1 MRKSNEFVMTLMLS
15 LTLFSSLEALADV
28 RGKVV
33 DGSSTAI
40 QEAVVTLFNSDDST
54 MVGTVMTDAAGDFLI
69 RTGEG
74 KFQLRVERIGFQPKV
89 LEVDDNETLTVSL
102 DPATT
107 TLGEVVVT
115 AYKPGT
121 VRREAGKYVVV
132 PKLLPGEAMIGLD
145 VLKTLPLV
153 EVSGDDKVLMAGKDN
168 TIIYIN
174 GKLPIEP
181 QDAVI
186 ASLRSMPPGNIKYV
200 ELITDPGAEYHNSSS
215 LGIINVVVKNPNE
228 GVVGSLYSYNTF
240 ADYEFLT
247 HDNLWLGYQKG
258 KLHLGAGI
266 TYSFHDIHNHSANE
280 YDYTQLGYSTYND
293 TKDYLHGTQLFGNLS
308 ATYNLTPRSELA
320 ASLRMGG
327 TANKSDIYTLT
338 TDSRKDGADSFA
350 SKNHKP
356 MDNPFVASALRY
368 TLTTDPRGSD
378 LELKATYSYQDT
390 RNNTDYLYN
399 GIYDATDL
407 TRQKMEY
414 LNAYA
419 KYSYKPTFTGDF
431 RFGYEYAYSKSDVAN
446 LISQASDR
454 FVFRSNTHDM
464 YASYSAQLVPWFYV
478 DAGLRGE
485 YYHSSGV
492 QTVGN
497 DNFRRNDW
505 LVLPK
510 VSVSFDLPKASQS
523 ISLGYSESGDLPW
536 IDKMNPF
543 RRWTSDNSYTV
554 GNPFLSV
561 TRWRNF
567 DLDYSV
573 LGKIFFSAYYGFHPK
588 RSLDYTYFDEEGN
601 TVTSTGD
608 FGKSKHLS
616 FELTYNDTYVDFIR
630 LKATAGASYD
640 NERGILNGESL
651 SSHSWRWSART
662 FLTFIVRPLGT
673 NIELWGFY
681 RSGSKGLVQSHK
693 SDYSVSLNLSKVFFK
708 CLRAKLSVQSLLYKR
723 FDRYNETPYYSYYT
737 RNFRSQRSVNLTLTY
752 VFGNLRAQG
761 SYDESQ
767 NDMDSLI
774 K

>member
-1 MRKSNEFVMTLMLS
+1 MKHIAMYVWLPVCLLMA
-15 LTLFSSLEALADV
+15 LFSVEASAYV

-33 DGSSTAI
+33 DDKSRGVA
-40 QEAVVTLFNSDDST
+40 EAVVSILNAADST
-54 MVGTVMTDAAGDFLI
+54 MVGSGITDISGAFAIKAGEGNFLVKVERFGFATKSLATDGEEFIIISLEPDAA
-69 RTGEG
+69 
-74 KFQLRVERIGFQPKV
+74 
-89 LEVDDNETLTVSL
+89 TL
-102 DPATT
+102 DEA
-107 TLGEVVVT
+107 VVT

-121 VRREAGKYVVV
+121 VKREAGKYVVV

-153 EVSGDDKVLMAGKDN
+153 EVSGNDKIIMSGKSN
-168 TIIYIN
+168 TLIYIN

-228 GVVGSLYSYNTF
+228 GVVGNIYSYNTLS
-240 ADYEFLT
+240 DYEFLT

-258 KLHLGAGI
+258 RLHLGAGI
-266 TYSFHDIHNHSANE
+266 TYSFYDIHNHRANE
-280 YDYTQLGYSTYND
+280 YDYMQLGYSTNND
-293 TKDYLHGTQLFGNLS
+293 TKEYLHGTQLFGNLS
-308 ATYNLTPRSELA
+308 ATYSLTPRSELA

-327 TANKSDIYTLT
+327 TANRSDIYTLT
-338 TDSRKDGADSFA
+338 TDTRKDGADSFA
-350 SKNHKP
+350 SKSHKP
-356 MDNPFVASALRY
+356 MGNPFVASALRY
-368 TLTTDPRGSD
+368 SLTTDSRGSD

-399 GIYDATDL
+399 GNYGTTDF

-419 KYSYKPTFTGDF
+419 KYSYNPTFTGVF

-446 LISQASDR
+446 FISQTSDR
-454 FVFRSNTHDM
+454 FVFRSNTHEM

-485 YYHSSGV
+485 YYHSNGV
-492 QTVGN
+492 QSVGN

-567 DLDYSV
+567 DLEYSV
-573 LGKIFFSAYYGFHPK
+573 LGKIFFSTYYGFHPK
-588 RSLDYTYFDEEGN
+588 RSMDYTYFDGEGN

-608 FGKSKHLS
+608 FGKSKNLS
-616 FELTYNDTYVDFIR
+616 FELTYNDTYADFIR
-630 LKATAGASYD
+630 LKATVGTSYD
-640 NERGILNGESL
+640 NEHGILNGNAL
-651 SSHSWRWSART
+651 SSHSWGWSART
-662 FLTFIVRPLGT
+662 FLTFVVRPWGT
-673 NIELWGFY
+673 DIKLWGVY

-693 SDYSVSLNLSKVFFK
+693 SDYSVSLDLSKVFFK

-723 FDRYNETPYYSYYT
+723 FDSYNETPYYSYYT

-761 SYDESQ
+761 AYDESQ